1 MVATLLKAS
10 SPTVEGSQEGL
21 PTVPILD
28 LSQSPGGTL
37 AFRLPV
43 GSTPRV
49 PGFEGL
55 LGCTAQAVIWIG
67 ATVASIVVIVARPA
81 ERTGRFGAF
90 PTWLAALGL
99 IAFVLVALAILTLF
113 LYPVV
118 KALVTFGVG
127 PTTLEV
133 SDHPLVP
140 GGRCE
145 VFLSQSGRPKL
156 NMTSLRVLLICEEE
170 AKYPVEG
177 ATRTE
182 TRRVF
187 EEGIIARERIE
198 AYAGSPFEVRGE
210 LRVPP
215 GAMHSFVALHNQVR
229 WKVVVQGQSALG
241 PNFEREYPIVILPSP
256 EVAK

>member
-1 MVATLLKAS
+1 MDREVR
-10 SPTVEGSQEGL
+10 GL
-21 PTVPILD
+21 PD
-28 LSQSPGGTL
+28 
-37 AFRLPV
+37 
-43 GSTPRV
+43 
-49 PGFEGL
+49 
-55 LGCTAQAVIWIG
+55 
-67 ATVASIVVIVARPA
+67 VAR
-81 ERTGRFGAF
+81 
-90 PTWLAALGL
+90 GL
-99 IAFVLVALAILTLF
+99 CMIAFVLVGLAILTLF
-113 LYPVV
+113 LYPAL

-133 SDHPLVP
+133 SDYPLVP

-170 AKYPVEG
+170 AKYPVECP
-177 ATRTE
+177 TRTE

-198 AYAGSPFEVRGE
+198 AHAGSPFKVRGE

-229 WKVVVQGQSALG
+229 WKVVVQGQSAPGLD
-241 PNFEREYPIVILPSP
+241 FEREYPIVILPSP